1 MKEEGVNDMSNFIE
15 TMQKTFASV
24 QENLVFILVSLLMV
38 VVVYFAAF
46 GCEKL
51 IEKKNNIKFSSEKTK
66 INKLVIMA
74 MLAAIAVILMFFEFP
89 LTFIAPAFYEL
100 DLSEIPVMI
109 GSFLLGPCAGVVIE
123 AVKILLKIF
132 LKGTSTAFVGD
143 FANFILGCI
152 FVIPASV
159 IYHTHKTKKR
169 AIVGLIIG
177 GLTLIV
183 SGVFLNAFYLLPK
196 YSQLYGTPVE
206 KFIEMGHSINDAI
219 NNVLTFVVLAVAP
232 FNFIKAALV
241 SIITILLYKYL
252 SKLLKVH

>member
-100 DLSEIPVMI
+100 DLSEVPVMI

-143 FANFILGCI
+143 FSNFILGCI

-159 IYHTHKTKKR
+159 IYHKKER
-169 AIVGLIIG
+169 LQDW
-177 GLTLIV
+177 
-183 SGVFLNAFYLLPK
+183 LLE
-196 YSQLYGTPVE
+196 V
-206 KFIEMGHSINDAI
+206 
-219 NNVLTFVVLAVAP
+219 
-232 FNFIKAALV
+232 
-241 SIITILLYKYL
+241 
-252 SKLLKVH
+252 

>member
-38 VVVYFAAF
+38 VVIYFVAF

-74 MLAAIAVILMFFEFP
+74 MLAAIAVVLMFFEFP

-100 DLSEIPVMI
+100 DLSEVPVMI

-123 AVKILLKIF
+123 AVKILLKII

-169 AIVGLIIG
+169 AVIGLIVG

-196 YSQLYGTPVE
+196 YSQLYGMPVE
-206 KFIEMGHSINDAI
+206 KFIEMGHSINSAI

-232 FNFIKAALV
+232 FNLIKAVLV

>member
-15 TMQKTFASV
+15 TMQKTFVSV
-24 QENLVFILVSLLMV
+24 QENLVFILVSLFMV
-38 VVVYFAAF
+38 VVIYFAAF

-51 IEKKNNIKFSSEKTK
+51 IEKKNNMKFSSEKTK

-74 MLAAIAVILMFFEFP
+74 MLAAIAVVLMFFEFP
-89 LTFIAPAFYEL
+89 LTFVAPAFYEL
-100 DLSEIPVMI
+100 DLSEVPVMI

-123 AVKILLKIF
+123 AVKILLKIV

-169 AIVGLIIG
+169 AIIGLIVG

-206 KFIEMGHSINDAI
+206 KFIEMGHSINSAI
-219 NNVLTFVVLAVAP
+219 DNVLTFVVLAVAP
-232 FNFIKAALV
+232 FNLIKAILV

>member
-15 TMQKTFASV
+15 TMQKTLASV

-74 MLAAIAVILMFFEFP
+74 MLAAIAVVLMFFEFP

-100 DLSEIPVMI
+100 DLSEVPVMI

-123 AVKILLKIF
+123 AVKILLKIV

-169 AIVGLIIG
+169 AILGLIVG
-177 GLTLIV
+177 SLALIV

-206 KFIEMGHSINDAI
+206 KFIEMGHSINTAI

-232 FNFIKAALV
+232 FNLIKAALV

>member
-74 MLAAIAVILMFFEFP
+74 MLVAIAVILMFFEFP

-169 AIVGLIIG
+169 AIAGLIIG

-206 KFIEMGHSINDAI
+206 KFIEMGHSINGAI